1 MGNVQELRVLEE
13 RFLNEDMTVNELLML
28 AKEYNIVGRHKMAK
42 PTLRTK
48 IAHVM
53 LARVN
58 ETLKAEE
65 KSVAPIKDEVC
76 QQPKLSYI
84 TTAVPGSIV
93 AFNDCKSNRMRSAKV
108 VETDPVNKTM
118 KLETEYGMIFNVRY
132 EDITWVRTTNRWPRG
147 IYNALKGRN

>member
-28 AKEYNIVGRHKMAK
+28 AKEYNIIGRHKMTK

-48 IAHVM
+48 IAQVM

-58 ETLKAEE
+58 ETIKVEE
-65 KSVAPIKDEVC
+65 RSTDTIKDEVC

-84 TTAVPGSIV
+84 KTAVPGSIV

-108 VETDPVNKTM
+108 VETDPINKTM

>member
-1 MGNVQELRVLEE
+1 MGNVQELIEVREKVSDI
-13 RFLNEDMTVNELLML
+13 FLYKATELLSI
-28 AKEYNIVGRHKMAK
+28 AKEYGVVGRHNMVK
-42 PTLRTK
+42 PVLRRSIIDAINKQIT
-48 IAHVM
+48 
-53 LARVN
+53 
-58 ETLKAEE
+58 ETIEADITDVHECK
-65 KSVAPIKDEVC
+65 
-76 QQPKLSYI
+76 PKLDYI
-84 TTAVPGSIV
+84 NTAVPGSIV